1 VWPREH
7 IVPMEPF
14 ATRLRERARELD
26 LSDAEVGR
34 RAGLS
39 ERRYGNYVRGARE
52 PDLATVLRICEV
64 LEITPNDLLL
74 ASGLV
79 SNSEQERWLSR
90 LLATGRNL
98 TTANLKLA
106 VDLVEAVHK
115 NSRRSGV

>member
-1 VWPREH
+1 
-7 IVPMEPF
+7 MEPF